1 MERSRLETYWAG
13 LAILDHLAS
22 NGATLGSEEVREM
35 LGARSTKGIGAALSH
50 TRWSLECEGIRL
62 DEALRRRTVGGRS
75 AWSAGPRI
83 AQARHALART
93 RRSWLRGEREAG
105 ADIIDVSPGYR
116 GPVLV
121 LGSLKLKVGLYLLE
135 GGMNQLEATLDD
147 EWFALDNDC
156 HELLGEIF
164 IERIEPG
171 EDGVRHAVPEGYE
184 ENGVWVRGLHD
195 HADPRVASAIGTG
208 RQPEMG
214 AQIGEAVRVE
224 GRIVLSDATEQV
236 ETLAARLGIVRIG
249 EIERW
254 SEIDPDERFRYV
266 RWIEPGV
273 RTRRRGSARPL
284 RLRLR
289 CWYDITI
296 ETGTGKR
303 AVLHE
308 EGLRGDEARTTHRAI
323 ERWRRDTAHRAG
335 ELVVVKSIRIAK
347 RQPRPSAPH
356 HAEPPSRGRGRKF
369 SCLASVERVR

>member
-135 GGMNQLEATLDD
+135 
-147 EWFALDNDC
+147 
-156 HELLGEIF
+156 
-164 IERIEPG
+164 
-171 EDGVRHAVPEGYE
+171 EG
-184 ENGVWVRGLHD
+184 
-195 HADPRVASAIGTG
+195 
-208 RQPEMG
+208 
-214 AQIGEAVRVE
+214 
-224 GRIVLSDATEQV
+224 
-236 ETLAARLGIVRIG
+236 
-249 EIERW
+249 
-254 SEIDPDERFRYV
+254 
-266 RWIEPGV
+266 
-273 RTRRRGSARPL
+273 
-284 RLRLR
+284 
-289 CWYDITI
+289 
-296 ETGTGKR
+296 
-303 AVLHE
+303 
-308 EGLRGDEARTTHRAI
+308 
-323 ERWRRDTAHRAG
+323 
-335 ELVVVKSIRIAK
+335 
-347 RQPRPSAPH
+347 
-356 HAEPPSRGRGRKF
+356 
-369 SCLASVERVR
+369 